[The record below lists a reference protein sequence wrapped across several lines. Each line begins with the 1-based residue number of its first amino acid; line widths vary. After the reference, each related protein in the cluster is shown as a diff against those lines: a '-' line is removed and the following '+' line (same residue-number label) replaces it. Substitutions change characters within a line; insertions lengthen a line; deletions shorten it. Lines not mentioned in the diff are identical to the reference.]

1 MTRRHRIFILVLLS
15 YLAGIGL
22 LLNNVLSDLDPRYR
36 ESAEDSLVESAQL
49 MASLMEQDVQGGV
62 INTAK
67 VDAMFRAVYVRQ
79 FEAQIFSFTKNRV
92 ELRLVVTDRAGRVLY
107 DSLGQATGA
116 DYSQWRDIH
125 LALRGQYGAR
135 TTPDVP
141 DNAAT
146 AVMYVA
152 APVRQAG
159 EVIGAVSVGKPTR
172 SFGQFVQ
179 AAREKTIYVGLVSVG
194 AVLLLGCIV
203 SLWLVLP
210 SGLLTEYLQHL
221 RTERSGIWGLGLG
234 RLGQRVRWAL
244 HAAYTELRDALVGHN
259 YVADYVQTL
268 THEVKSPLSA
278 IRGAAELLQ
287 EDGMPPAE
295 RSRFLANITREAG
308 RIQEIVDR
316 MMELTALEARRTL
329 DKAEAVPVFPLLQ
342 AQVAAA
348 QDAAASRGIALE
360 LHAEGEDSQA
370 ARVLGDPFLLRRA
383 VANLLDNAVDFS
395 PDGGVVRMALIV
407 TARQVC
413 IHIQDQG
420 PGIPPYAQAKVFEKF
435 YSLARPHTH
444 KKSTGLGLSFV
455 NEIASLHRGRIELAN
470 SASGQGAHATLSLPR
485 WLG

>member
-1 MTRRHRIFILVLLS
+1 MTRRHRFFILVLLS

-36 ESAEDSLVESAQL
+36 EAAEDSLVESAQL
-49 MASLMEQDVQGGV
+49 MASLVEQDVQSGV

-67 VDAMFRAVYVRQ
+67 VDAMFRAVYVRP
-79 FEAQIFSFTKNRV
+79 FEAKIFSFTKNRV
-92 ELRLVVTDRAGRVLY
+92 ELRLVVTDVAGRVLY

-141 DNAAT
+141 GNQAT

-152 APVRQAG
+152 APVYHAG
-159 EVIGAVSVGKPTR
+159 AVVGAVSVGKPTQ

-194 AVLLLGCIV
+194 AVLLLGFIV

-210 SGLLTEYLQHL
+210 AGLLTEYMQHL
-221 RTERSGIWGLGLG
+221 RTERRLGLG
-234 RLGQRVRWAL
+234 RLGQRVRGAL
-244 HAAYTELRDALVGHN
+244 HAAYAELRDALAGRN

-287 EDGMPPAE
+287 EAGMPEPE
-295 RSRFLANITREAG
+295 RARFLANITREAG

-329 DKAEAVPVFPLLQ
+329 DKAEAVPLLPLLQ

-360 LHAEGEDSQA
+360 LHTDSEDSPA
-370 ARVLGDPFLLRRA
+370 AQVLGDPFLLRRA
-383 VANLLDNAVDFS
+383 VSNLLDNAVDFS
-395 PDGGVVRMALIV
+395 PAGGVVRIELIA
-407 TARQVC
+407 TARQVR

-420 PGIPPYAQAKVFEKF
+420 PGIPAYAQAKVFEKF
-435 YSLARPHTH
+435 YSLARPHTQ

-455 NEIASLHRGRIELAN
+455 KEIASLHRGRIELVN
-470 SASGQGAHATLSLPR
+470 NASGPGAKASLSLPR

>member
-1 MTRRHRIFILVLLS
+1 MRSAPLLLLLAVALQLPAVDDAVLLKNGQRIPGTIDPSAATSDGRLAIRTGKGLVRLRAELVDRVEEGYATRR
-15 YLAGIGL
+15 
-22 LLNNVLSDLDPRYR
+22 
-36 ESAEDSLVESAQL
+36 AQ
-49 MASLMEQDVQGGV
+49 
-62 INTAK
+62 
-67 VDAMFRAVYVRQ
+67 VR
-79 FEAQIFSFTKNRV
+79 
-92 ELRLVVTDRAGRVLY
+92 DDDAGRVEDAPQRL
-107 DSLGQATGA
+107 
-116 DYSQWRDIH
+116 
-125 LALRGQYGAR
+125 LA
-135 TTPDVP
+135 
-141 DNAAT
+141 
-146 AVMYVA
+146 
-152 APVRQAG
+152 
-159 EVIGAVSVGKPTR
+159 
-172 SFGQFVQ
+172 
-179 AAREKTIYVGLVSVG
+179 
-194 AVLLLGCIV
+194 
-203 SLWLVLP
+203 
-210 SGLLTEYLQHL
+210 
-221 RTERSGIWGLGLG
+221 G
-234 RLGQRVRWAL
+234 R
-244 HAAYTELRDALVGHN
+244 ELRDALVGHN

-444 KKSTGLGLSFV
+444 KKSTGLGLSFI